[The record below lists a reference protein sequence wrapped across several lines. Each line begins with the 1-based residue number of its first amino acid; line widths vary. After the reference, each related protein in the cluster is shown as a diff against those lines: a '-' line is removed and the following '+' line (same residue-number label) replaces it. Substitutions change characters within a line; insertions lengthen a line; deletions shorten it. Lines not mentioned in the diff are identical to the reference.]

1 MRQRETMLGE
11 PWFMVPRRVILRGA
25 DIVTPDRVI
34 TGGAL
39 VVEGDRIA
47 AVLPVVP
54 PLGGE
59 DVLWVSGLIAPA
71 FIDLH
76 SDALEKEI
84 RPRPGATI
92 PAELAIMEFD
102 RKLAG
107 HGITSVVHGLC
118 FTETDGDFR
127 AYAESARIAAA
138 VRQHAPACL
147 VRHLLHARY
156 EITDFG
162 AAPTVE
168 RLVEE
173 GVLVLVSFMDHA
185 PGGRQFKS
193 ASDFVRYYAPTLGRD
208 AEVVLRLAE
217 EKQRRKRDERAR
229 LDAEAERLA
238 DAARRQGVILASHD
252 DGSAADVAW
261 AARLG
266 VTLSEFPVSTEA
278 LLAAHEHRLHV
289 VMGAPN
295 VLRGGSTTGNLSALE
310 AIRRGGV
317 DSICSDYYPASL
329 LHAAAKLYAAG
340 YATLPEALGLVTLHP
355 AQALGMAGELGSLEP
370 GKLAD
375 LVVIGE
381 RGGVPV
387 VTRTFRAGSE
397 VFVAGYREVAPTLVA
412 T

>member
-1 MRQRETMLGE
+1 MA
-11 PWFMVPRRVILRGA
+11 PRRVILRGG
-25 DIVTPDRVI
+25 DIVTPSRVL

-39 VVEGDRIA
+39 VVEGERIA
-47 AVLPVVP
+47 ALLQAVP
-54 PLGGE
+54 PLAGE
-59 DVLWVSGLIAPA
+59 DVLWVSGLLAPA

-127 AYAESARIAAA
+127 AFAESARIAAA
-138 VRQHAPACL
+138 VRRHAPACL

-156 EITDFG
+156 EITDVG

-168 RLVEE
+168 RLVRD
-173 GVLVLVSFMDHA
+173 GMLTMVSFMDHA

-193 ASDFVRYYAPTLGRD
+193 GSDFVRYYAPTLGQHP
-208 AEVVLRLAE
+208 EVVLRLAE
-217 EKQRRKRDERAR
+217 EKQRRKREERAR
-229 LDAEAERLA
+229 LDAEAARLA
-238 DAARRQGVILASHD
+238 DAARRRGVILASHD

-261 AARLG
+261 AAGLG
-266 VTLSEFPVSTEA
+266 VTLSEFPVSMEA
-278 LLAAHEHRLHV
+278 LVAARERGLHV

-310 AIRRGGV
+310 ALRRGGV

-329 LHAAAKLYAAG
+329 LHAAAKLYATG
-340 YATLPEALGLVTLHP
+340 YATLPEALALVTLHP

-387 VTRTFRAGSE
+387 VTRTLRAGAE
-397 VFVAGYREVAPTLVA
+397 VFVAGYREAAPACVPA
-412 T
+412 